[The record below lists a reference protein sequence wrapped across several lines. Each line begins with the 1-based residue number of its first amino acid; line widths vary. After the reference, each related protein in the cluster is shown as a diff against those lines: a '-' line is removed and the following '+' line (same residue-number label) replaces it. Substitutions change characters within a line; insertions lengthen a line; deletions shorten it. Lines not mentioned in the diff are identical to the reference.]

1 MPPKIKIYEALGCLG
16 DKRIKIN
23 GNEGKVYSSSLKKF
37 YIVKYDPEANAI
49 MANDNASYWQGY
61 LGYPSIAFL
70 MAVGKIKFKKE
81 FTKALKG
88 IKWKDINV
96 KFKNDYLKTE
106 KYIKDILKEKDINIE
121 SFNKEIDK
129 IFAQIK
135 SLKLN
140 YLGKKIRPP
149 QGY

>member
-16 DKRIKIN
+16 DKRIKIK

-37 YIVKYDPEANAI
+37 YIVKYDPKAKAI

-70 MAVGKIKFKKE
+70 MAVDKIKFKKE
-81 FTKALKG
+81 FAKALKG
-88 IKWKDINV
+88 IKWKDVNV

-106 KYIKDILKEKDINIE
+106 KCIKDILKERGINIE
-121 SFNKEIDK
+121 KFNKEINR
-129 IFAQIK
+129 IYTQIK